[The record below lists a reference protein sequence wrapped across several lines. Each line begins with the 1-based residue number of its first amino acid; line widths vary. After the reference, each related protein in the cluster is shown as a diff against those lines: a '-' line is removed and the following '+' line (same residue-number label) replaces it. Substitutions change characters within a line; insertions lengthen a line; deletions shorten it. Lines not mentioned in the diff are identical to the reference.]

1 MRRRKP
7 SDVTRTTATRPDPPA
22 TRRRARRHLALPPRA
37 ASTGNGRSPPEPRR
51 SSAPLNPAA
60 LARSTPPLHLPG
72 RINTFRISFPFASPH
87 QSAPRSNPFPPPP
100 IIPKPYPPSRRP
112 PTAAAR
118 PPAARGQGGRE
129 EEKMGRW
136 GMKLGDMAEFQCFVC
151 KDAGDVRVCDSRNC
165 LKSYHPCC
173 VGKEDDFIDS
183 SEQYVCDWHKCAKCG
198 SDALYLC
205 LCCPSSSTCGDC
217 FGKIDFI
224 PVKQSNEFSMGFCRS
239 CFNMAVATEKD
250 DREEAKVAF
259 GGTPEN
265 YEILFKDYWSVL
277 NDKERFTL
285 LDLQIASIRHKRSLQ
300 CKEGNDSNEYHKTDG
315 KPLGDNDGAGPSSL
329 LDTMDKPNEVQATL
343 KRKKLEKKTYVGW
356 ASKELTEFLSCIGK
370 DTSTPLDHFKVAEVV
385 REYVRQKNLHLHDKK
400 KKSVMCD
407 ENLHSLFNKK
417 KIKYNMI
424 HSLVETHL
432 SANAISEDE
441 SDGSVDDT
449 GYTVKKKPRNSLEP
463 KIPKSVSGI
472 DPIIPKSVSGTNK
485 NCLAALNPNNLNLIY
500 LRRTLVVKLLTELDT
515 FEQKVIG
522 CLVRVKNDL
531 KSYTYM
537 MTKKYYQIGLVTGIK
552 KSSEEYKIK
561 NTFTDVLLCVSGMW
575 DDVKISMLSEED
587 FEEDECNDL
596 LKSAKKELFKR
607 PTVAELE
614 EKAASVHADIVNH
627 WFDKELRKL
636 EMELERAREKGWRQ
650 DIHDISCQKMLLSTP
665 EEIQRR
671 LEATPEV
678 IPDAEGESKET
689 GIESA
694 VNIPFQGNR
703 GERQQRLEVIPEVI
717 PDAEEGSKET
727 EIESAAR
734 SPFQGSRGVIQTVVD
749 PLEVGIDESLEG
761 ASLRHDAAC
770 EVVFEAAGKALC
782 NGGTPGPGLH
792 TQLNTAAG
800 KTLCNGGTPVPGLH
814 TPLNAVTGVI
824 DIDNEDDGNGPSH
837 HTGGDK
843 EYVIDLVSD
852 DDEDV
857 HMEQRER
864 ERAKCDGPVAVNGIA
879 AHAHDGPEAVNG
891 VTVPTV
897 HASNDLDG
905 NTGPACSTSQAMVRD
920 PVTVNGTGKSDQ
932 GWMYIDP
939 QGREHGP
946 YPMAQMREWQQSG
959 YFPEGFRVWRAGRSR
974 RGRASMLLIDAMRLH

>member
-1 MRRRKP
+1 
-7 SDVTRTTATRPDPPA
+7 
-22 TRRRARRHLALPPRA
+22 
-37 ASTGNGRSPPEPRR
+37 
-51 SSAPLNPAA
+51 
-60 LARSTPPLHLPG
+60 
-72 RINTFRISFPFASPH
+72 
-87 QSAPRSNPFPPPP
+87 
-100 IIPKPYPPSRRP
+100 
-112 PTAAAR
+112 
-118 PPAARGQGGRE
+118 
-129 EEKMGRW
+129 MGRW

-151 KDAGDVRVCDSRNC
+151 KDAGDVRVCDARNC
-165 LKSYHPCC
+165 LKSYHPGC

-183 SEQYVCDWHKCAKCG
+183 SDQYVCDWHKCSNCG

-205 LCCPSSSTCGDC
+205 LCCPSSSACGDC
-217 FGKIDFI
+217 FGKVDFV
-224 PVKQSNEFSMGFCRS
+224 PVKQSNEFNMGFCRS
-239 CFNMAVATEKD
+239 CFNMAIATEKD
-250 DREEAKVAF
+250 DAEEAKVVF
-259 GGTPEN
+259 GGTPEH
-265 YEILFKDYWSVL
+265 YQILFKDYWTIL
-277 NDKERFTL
+277 NDKECFTL
-285 LDLQIASIRHKRSLQ
+285 LDLQLASIRHKRSLQ
-300 CKEGNDSNEYHKTDG
+300 CKEGKDSDEYHKTDG

-343 KRKKLEKKTYVGW
+343 KRKKLEKRTYVGW
-356 ASKELTEFLSCIGK
+356 GSKELTEFLSCIGK
-370 DTSTPLDHFKVAEVV
+370 DASTPLDHFKVAEVV
-385 REYVRQKNLHLHDKK
+385 REYVRQNNLLDGKK

-407 ENLHSLFNKK
+407 ENLHSLFNKRK
-417 KIKYNMI
+417 FKYNMI

-441 SDGSVDDT
+441 SDGSVDDN

-472 DPIIPKSVSGTNK
+472 DPIIPKSVSGINK
-485 NCLAALNPNNLNLIY
+485 KCLAALNPNNLNLIY
-500 LRRTLVVKLLTELDT
+500 LRRTLVAKLLTEPDT

-561 NTFTDVLLCVSGMW
+561 NTCTDVLLCVSGMW

-614 EKAASVHADIVNH
+614 EKEASVHADIVNH
-627 WFDKELRKL
+627 WFHKELRKL

-665 EEIQRR
+665 EERQRR
-671 LEATPEV
+671 LEAIPEV
-678 IPDAEGESKET
+678 IPDAEEESKET

-694 VNIPFQGNR
+694 ANIPFQGNR
-703 GERQQRLEVIPEVI
+703 AEERQRRLEVIPEVI

-734 SPFQGSRGVIQTVVD
+734 SPFQGNRGVIQTVAD
-749 PLEVGIDESLEG
+749 PSEVGIDESLEG

-770 EVVFEAAGKALC
+770 EVAFEATGKALC

-792 TQLNTAAG
+792 TPLNKAAG
-800 KTLCNGGTPVPGLH
+800 KALCNGGSPGPGLH
-814 TPLNAVTGVI
+814 TPLNTVTGVI
-824 DIDNEDDGNGPSH
+824 DIDNEEDGNGPSH
-837 HTGGDK
+837 HSGCDK
-843 EYVIDLVSD
+843 QDIIDLVSD

-857 HMEQRER
+857 QMEQREP
-864 ERAKCDGPVAVNGIA
+864 EQAKCDGPEAVNGIA

-897 HASNDLDG
+897 RASNDLDG
-905 NTGPACSTSQAMVRD
+905 NTGPACSTSQAMARD

-932 GWMYIDP
+932 GWLYKDL

-959 YFPEGFRVWRAGRSR
+959 YFPEGFRVWRAGKSR
-974 RGRASMLLIDAMRLH
+974 RGRGYMLLIDAMRLH

>member
-1 MRRRKP
+1 MRRK
-7 SDVTRTTATRPDPPA
+7 
-22 TRRRARRHLALPPRA
+22 
-37 ASTGNGRSPPEPRR
+37 
-51 SSAPLNPAA
+51 
-60 LARSTPPLHLPG
+60 
-72 RINTFRISFPFASPH
+72 
-87 QSAPRSNPFPPPP
+87 
-100 IIPKPYPPSRRP
+100 K
-112 PTAAAR
+112 
-118 PPAARGQGGRE
+118 RG
-129 EEKMGRW
+129 
-136 GMKLGDMAEFQCFVC
+136 
-151 KDAGDVRVCDSRNC
+151 DSKWTRNC

-424 HSLVETHL
+424 HSLVEMHL

-607 PTVAELE
+607 PTVSTPFGYKINVILGRLILYPFLVSFSLLFYFSLL
-614 EKAASVHADIVNH
+614 KHSCASLNA
-627 WFDKELRKL
+627 
-636 EMELERAREKGWRQ
+636 
-650 DIHDISCQKMLLSTP
+650 QKMLLSTP
-665 EEIQRR
+665 EERQRR

-734 SPFQGSRGVIQTVVD
+734 SPFQGSRGVIQTVADPLEVGIDESLEGVIQTVAD

-792 TQLNTAAG
+792 TQLNKAAGKALCNGGTPGPGLHTQLNTAAG

-814 TPLNAVTGVI
+814 TPLNEVTAVTGVI

-857 HMEQRER
+857 HMEQREP

-897 HASNDLDG
+897 HASNGLDG

>member
-1 MRRRKP
+1 
-7 SDVTRTTATRPDPPA
+7 
-22 TRRRARRHLALPPRA
+22 
-37 ASTGNGRSPPEPRR
+37 
-51 SSAPLNPAA
+51 
-60 LARSTPPLHLPG
+60 
-72 RINTFRISFPFASPH
+72 
-87 QSAPRSNPFPPPP
+87 
-100 IIPKPYPPSRRP
+100 
-112 PTAAAR
+112 
-118 PPAARGQGGRE
+118 
-129 EEKMGRW
+129 MGRW

-151 KDAGDVRVCDSRNC
+151 KDAGDVRVCDARNC
-165 LKSYHPCC
+165 LKSYHPGC

-183 SEQYVCDWHKCAKCG
+183 SDQYVCDWHKCSNCG

-205 LCCPSSSTCGDC
+205 LCCPSSSACGDC
-217 FGKIDFI
+217 FGKVDFV
-224 PVKQSNEFSMGFCRS
+224 PVKQSNEFNMGFCRS
-239 CFNMAVATEKD
+239 CFNMAIATEKD
-250 DREEAKVAF
+250 DAEEAKVVF
-259 GGTPEN
+259 GGTPEH
-265 YEILFKDYWSVL
+265 YQILFKDYWTIL
-277 NDKERFTL
+277 NDKECFTL
-285 LDLQIASIRHKRSLQ
+285 LDLQLASIRHKRSLQ
-300 CKEGNDSNEYHKTDG
+300 CKEGKDSDEYHKTDG

-343 KRKKLEKKTYVGW
+343 KRKKLEKRTYVGW
-356 ASKELTEFLSCIGK
+356 GSKELTEFLSCIGK
-370 DTSTPLDHFKVAEVV
+370 DASTPLDHFKVAEVV
-385 REYVRQKNLHLHDKK
+385 REYVRQNNLLDGKK

-407 ENLHSLFNKK
+407 ENLHSLFNKRK
-417 KIKYNMI
+417 FKYNMI

-441 SDGSVDDT
+441 SDGSVDDN

-472 DPIIPKSVSGTNK
+472 DPIIPKSVSGINK
-485 NCLAALNPNNLNLIY
+485 KCLAALNPNNLNLIY
-500 LRRTLVVKLLTELDT
+500 LRRTLVAKLLTEPDT

-561 NTFTDVLLCVSGMW
+561 NTCTDVLLCVSGMW

-614 EKAASVHADIVNH
+614 EKEASVHADIVNH
-627 WFDKELRKL
+627 WFHKELRKL

-665 EEIQRR
+665 EERQRR
-671 LEATPEV
+671 LEAIPEV
-678 IPDAEGESKET
+678 IPDAEEESKET

-694 VNIPFQGNR
+694 ANIPFQGNR
-703 GERQQRLEVIPEVI
+703 EERQRRLEVIPEVI

-734 SPFQGSRGVIQTVVD
+734 SPFQGNRGVIQTVAD
-749 PLEVGIDESLEG
+749 PSEVGIDESLEG

-770 EVVFEAAGKALC
+770 EVAFEAAGKALC
-782 NGGTPGPGLH
+782 SGGTPGPGLH
-792 TQLNTAAG
+792 TPLNT
-800 KTLCNGGTPVPGLH
+800 
-814 TPLNAVTGVI
+814 VTGVI
-824 DIDNEDDGNGPSH
+824 DIDNEEDGNGPSH
-837 HTGGDK
+837 HSGCDK
-843 EYVIDLVSD
+843 QDIIDLVSD

-857 HMEQRER
+857 QMEQREP
-864 ERAKCDGPVAVNGIA
+864 EQAKCDGPEAVNGIA

-897 HASNDLDG
+897 RASNDLDG
-905 NTGPACSTSQAMVRD
+905 NTGPACSTSQAMARD

-932 GWMYIDP
+932 GWLYKDL

-959 YFPEGFRVWRAGRSR
+959 YFPEGFRVWRAGKSR
-974 RGRASMLLIDAMRLH
+974 RGRGYMLLIDAMRLH

>member
-1 MRRRKP
+1 
-7 SDVTRTTATRPDPPA
+7 
-22 TRRRARRHLALPPRA
+22 
-37 ASTGNGRSPPEPRR
+37 
-51 SSAPLNPAA
+51 
-60 LARSTPPLHLPG
+60 
-72 RINTFRISFPFASPH
+72 
-87 QSAPRSNPFPPPP
+87 
-100 IIPKPYPPSRRP
+100 
-112 PTAAAR
+112 
-118 PPAARGQGGRE
+118 
-129 EEKMGRW
+129 MGRW

-151 KDAGDVRVCDSRNC
+151 KDAGDVRVCDARNC
-165 LKSYHPCC
+165 LKSYHPGC

-183 SEQYVCDWHKCAKCG
+183 SDQYVCDWHKCSNCG

-205 LCCPSSSTCGDC
+205 LCCPSSSACGDC
-217 FGKIDFI
+217 FGKVDFV
-224 PVKQSNEFSMGFCRS
+224 PVKQSNEFNMGFCRS
-239 CFNMAVATEKD
+239 CFNMAIATEKD
-250 DREEAKVAF
+250 DAEEAKVVF
-259 GGTPEN
+259 GGTPEH
-265 YEILFKDYWSVL
+265 YQILFKDYWTIL
-277 NDKERFTL
+277 NDKECFTL
-285 LDLQIASIRHKRSLQ
+285 LDLQLASIRHKRSLQ
-300 CKEGNDSNEYHKTDG
+300 CKEGKDSDEYHKTDG

-343 KRKKLEKKTYVGW
+343 KRKKLEKRTYVGW
-356 ASKELTEFLSCIGK
+356 GSKELTEFLSCIGK
-370 DTSTPLDHFKVAEVV
+370 DASTPLDHFKVAEVV
-385 REYVRQKNLHLHDKK
+385 REYVRQNNLLDGKK

-407 ENLHSLFNKK
+407 ENLHSLFNKRK
-417 KIKYNMI
+417 FKYNMI

-441 SDGSVDDT
+441 SDGSVDDN

-472 DPIIPKSVSGTNK
+472 DPIIPKSVSGINK
-485 NCLAALNPNNLNLIY
+485 KCLAALNPNNLNLIY
-500 LRRTLVVKLLTELDT
+500 LRRTLVAKLLTEPDT

-561 NTFTDVLLCVSGMW
+561 NTCTDVLLCVSGMW

-614 EKAASVHADIVNH
+614 EKEASVHADIVNH
-627 WFDKELRKL
+627 WFHKELRKL

-665 EEIQRR
+665 EERQRR
-671 LEATPEV
+671 LEAIPEV
-678 IPDAEGESKET
+678 IPDAEEESKET

-694 VNIPFQGNR
+694 ANIPFQGNR
-703 GERQQRLEVIPEVI
+703 EERQRRLEVIPEVI

-734 SPFQGSRGVIQTVVD
+734 SPFQGNRGVIQTVAD
-749 PLEVGIDESLEG
+749 PSEVGIDESLEG

-770 EVVFEAAGKALC
+770 EVAFEATGKALC

-792 TQLNTAAG
+792 TPLNKAAG
-800 KTLCNGGTPVPGLH
+800 KALCSGGTPGPGLH
-814 TPLNAVTGVI
+814 TPLNTVTGVI
-824 DIDNEDDGNGPSH
+824 DIDNEEDGNGPSH
-837 HTGGDK
+837 HSGCDK
-843 EYVIDLVSD
+843 QDIIDLVSD

-857 HMEQRER
+857 QMEQREP
-864 ERAKCDGPVAVNGIA
+864 EQAKCDGPEAVNGIA

-897 HASNDLDG
+897 RASNDLDG
-905 NTGPACSTSQAMVRD
+905 NTGPACSTSQAMARD

-932 GWMYIDP
+932 GWLYKDL

-959 YFPEGFRVWRAGRSR
+959 YFPEGFRVWRAGKSR
-974 RGRASMLLIDAMRLH
+974 RGRGYMLLIDAMRLH